1 MKRYRN
7 LLFYVVTIAFF
18 SAAIFFIIKKGEN
31 LRNIKSQIP
40 LPAADVSSWD
50 QFKDNYIENL
60 THPLGILLLQIV
72 TIIIIARLF
81 GFVCRKIR
89 QPTVIG
95 EIAAGIFLG
104 PSLIGMFF
112 PEISSFLFPK
122 QSLGNLQ
129 FLSQIGL
136 ILFMFVIGMELDL
149 KILKNKA
156 KDAVVISHASI
167 IFPFCTGRWSC
178 LFSL

>member
-7 LLFYVVTIAFF
+7 LLFYFVTIAFF
-18 SAAIFFIIKKGEN
+18 SAAIFFIIKKGQN
-31 LRNIKSQIP
+31 LGNIKAQISAP
-40 LPAADVSSWD
+40 TAEVSSWD

-72 TIIIIARLF
+72 TIILVARFF

-95 EIAAGIFLG
+95 EILAGIFLG
-104 PSLIGMFF
+104 PSLVGMYF
-112 PEISSFLFPK
+112 PEFSAFLFPK
-122 QSLGNLQ
+122 QSLPNLQ

-136 ILFMFVIGMELDL
+136 IL
-149 KILKNKA
+149 
-156 KDAVVISHASI
+156 
-167 IFPFCTGRWSC
+167 
-178 LFSL
+178 